1 MKYEIKKEYFIGATL
16 VDTSKE
22 YIPQTEWEFINL
34 NEFVEEIIEETTSDL
49 KDLSWAADIT
59 NQIDKACWAITITDP
74 VGKEV
79 FYKSNYM

>member
-1 MKYEIKKEYFIGATL
+1 MKYEIKKEYFVGATL

-59 NQIDKACWAITITDP
+59 NQIDKAYLAITITDP

>member
-1 MKYEIKKEYFIGATL
+1 MKYEIKKEYFVGATL
-16 VDTSKE
+16 VDTSRE
-22 YIPQTEWEFINL
+22 YIPETEWEFINL
-34 NEFVEEIIEETTSDL
+34 NELVEEITEETTSDL

-59 NQIDKACWAITITDP
+59 NQTDKAYWAITITDP

>member
-1 MKYEIKKEYFIGATL
+1 MKYEIKKEYFVGATL

-59 NQIDKACWAITITDP
+59 NQTDKAYWAITITDP
-74 VGKEV
+74 VGKEL